1 MLQKQRATEIMEQKR
16 KDSVLTAEKGG
27 GVISEDNSATSVAP
41 SLNKRKE
48 S

>member
-1 MLQKQRATEIMEQKR
+1 MEQKR

-41 SLNKRKE
+41 SLNKRKDSYQE
-48 S
+48 QELRIKS